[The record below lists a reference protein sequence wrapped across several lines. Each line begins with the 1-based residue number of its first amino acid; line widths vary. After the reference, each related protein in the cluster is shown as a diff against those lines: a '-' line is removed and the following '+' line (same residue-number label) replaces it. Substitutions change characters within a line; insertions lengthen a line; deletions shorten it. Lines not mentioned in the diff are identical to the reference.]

1 MMVKKLGGFFSIMGM
16 MVYLASWLYHRWFSE
31 LPPDMVMSAEVAWE
45 VGIYLTVAFLLL
57 GFFVSTLG
65 IALVQEVMAERRG
78 RDMEK
83 KFRARANYE
92 RIMSLTMDMT
102 EGQGQES

>member
-16 MVYLASWLYHRWFSE
+16 MIFLGSWLWHRWFSDMS
-31 LPPDMVMSAEVAWE
+31 PDMVMSAETAWE

-83 KFRARANYE
+83 KYRAKANYDMVMN
-92 RIMSLTMDMT
+92 MSKT
-102 EGQGQES
+102 EEQ

>member
-16 MVYLASWLYHRWFSE
+16 MVFLGSWLWHRWFAE
-31 LPPDMVMSAEVAWE
+31 LPPDMVMTAEKAWE
-45 VGIYLTVAFLLL
+45 IGIYLTVAFLLL

-83 KFRARANYE
+83 KYRAKANYD
-92 RIMSLTMDMT
+92 MVMNMDL
-102 EGQGQES
+102 GGSNK

>member
-1 MMVKKLGGFFSIMGM
+1 MMVKKLGGLFSIMGM
-16 MVYLASWLYHRWFSE
+16 VIFLGSWLYHRWFAG
-31 LPPDMVMSAEVAWE
+31 LDPDMVMSAETAWE
-45 VGIYLTVAFLLL
+45 VGIYLTIAFLLL

-83 KFRARANYE
+83 KYRAKANYDMVMQ
-92 RIMSLTMDMT
+92 MSLGETR
-102 EGQGQES
+102 E